1 MFQRLLSMTMRQ
13 VSVKHNLHVGGR
25 AGRGLRVLVYLHHPV
40 PVLPLLGLLQVAQL
54 TRPFTFNQLFHKK
67 EHLSTYTLFGRYVSP
82 QIFVYEKKKN
92 FFFMRK
98 FSIVHVHLL
107 VIICSGETENSIE
120 KQHMSQ

>member
-1 MFQRLLSMTMRQ
+1 MTMRQ

-40 PVLPLLGLLQVAQL
+40 SVLPLLGLLQVAQL

-67 EHLSTYTLFGRYVSP
+67 EHLSTYTLFGRYVFP
-82 QIFVYEKKKN
+82 QIFFYD
-92 FFFMRK
+92 FFFFTFFLMRK

-107 VIICSGETENSIE
+107 IIICSGETENSIE